1 MKVTNFVFIKKF
13 TRISDILS
21 LSLPPCRSEKQ
32 LQFSLSFSLPLFFLK
47 QKQRVE
53 KSRLKS
59 HALTGISTRV
69 ILAGL
74 TEKGGRGG
82 GLNAPLSPRRSLS
95 LARSLFFSPPNRNT
109 RTPLRGATSLLSG
122 RVCTS
127 APEPPRFL

>member
-1 MKVTNFVFIKKF
+1 MKVTNFFFIKKF

-74 TEKGGRGG
+74 TEKGGKGRGPER
-82 GLNAPLSPRRSLS
+82 AFIATTLSLSRSL
-95 LARSLFFSPPNRNT
+95 ALFF
-109 RTPLRGATSLLSG
+109 ATQQEYTYASSRSNQLIKRSSVHI
-122 RVCTS
+122 R
-127 APEPPRFL
+127 A

>member
-1 MKVTNFVFIKKF
+1 MKVTNFFFIKKF

-95 LARSLFFSPPNRNT
+95 HSLALFF
-109 RTPLRGATSLLSG
+109 ATQQEYTYASSRSNQLIKRSSVHI
-122 RVCTS
+122 R
-127 APEPPRFL
+127 A